1 MITTILLILLLEA
14 LYLLYVRGVNM
25 AEPIEIVIRK
35 TQDTSTQGNVSSGGD
50 QTPKK
55 DESTTQKAIKT
66 ALVSAGR
73 NIASYGLSQYGN
85 ITGNT
90 IAQRNIENALNI
102 AGYIGQIAV
111 GGWVGAIAVGVQLT
125 TQAFNNSI
133 ATTRANQQ
141 AELLY
146 QRSGNITID
155 GGRGTYD

>member
-1 MITTILLILLLEA
+1 
-14 LYLLYVRGVNM
+14 M

-35 TQDTSTQGNVSSGGD
+35 TQETSTQGVIAQGD
-50 QTPKK
+50 DKTPRK

-66 ALVSAGR
+66 ALVSAGK

-90 IAQRNIENALNI
+90 IAQRNIENALTI
-102 AGYIGQIAV
+102 AGYVGQIVA
-111 GGWVGAIAVGVQLT
+111 GGWIGAIAVGAQLT
-125 TQAFNNSI
+125 TQALTTSI
-133 ATTRANQQ
+133 ATAKANQQ